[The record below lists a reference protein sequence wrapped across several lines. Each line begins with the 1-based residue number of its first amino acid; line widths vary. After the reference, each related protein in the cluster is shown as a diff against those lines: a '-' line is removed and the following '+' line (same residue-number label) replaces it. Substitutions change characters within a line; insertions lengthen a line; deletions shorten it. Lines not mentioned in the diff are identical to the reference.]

1 MTQINAYINFSGNCR
16 EAMTFYNDCIGG
28 ELNMQTVEGSPLE
41 ADCTDALK
49 HYILHASL
57 TKDALLLMGSDM
69 EGPDGFIKGNNI
81 ALSLNCSSEGEITR
95 FFSNLSAAGK
105 VVHPLSAAF
114 WGATFG
120 VLTDRFG
127 IRWMLN
133 YDKNLQ
139 DLPEITSSNGSNKN

>member
-41 ADCTDALK
+41 KDCTEALQ
-49 HYILHASL
+49 HHILHASL

-69 EGPDGFIKGNNI
+69 EGPEGFIKGNNI
-81 ALSLNCSSEGEITR
+81 ALSLNCSSDEEINT
-95 FFSNLSAAGK
+95 FFSKLSAAGT
-105 VVHPLSAAF
+105 VAHPLSTVF

-120 VLTDRFG
+120 VLTDKFG

-139 DLPEITSSNGSNKN
+139 KLAEVTSSNGSHK